1 MARQPGSQSPSLC
14 LGDLGSLVLHL
25 DTQGPDPPDGPI
37 SGLILTPGPGSP
49 PLPGGSA
56 PGLAGGRAAPH
67 SRLRGLAARLP
78 FDKQRQPGTWPRPR
92 QAPPLKDPAHRSGP
106 APPPPIGPVPAC
118 RERPLCCC
126 NNHLGLGI
134 NHCALVRETLPG
146 AVPPRPPSAGQRV
159 LGSPVRARSPCSR
172 VCRSALLP
180 LIIGTYPPSP
190 RRRGST
196 QPAADGF
203 PGAAPPPGL
212 TRLGLRRLGALGG
225 ACRWHRRFSPSS
237 GRS

>member
-14 LGDLGSLVLHL
+14 LGDLDSLVLHL
-25 DTQGPDPPDGPI
+25 DTQGPGPPDAPTS
-37 SGLILTPGPGSP
+37 SGLIPTPGAPFP
-49 PLPGGSA
+49 AAPGGSA

-92 QAPPLKDPAHRSGP
+92 QAPPSGQ
-106 APPPPIGPVPAC
+106 APPTGPVPAC
-118 RERPLCCC
+118 RELPLCCG

-146 AVPPRPPSAGQRV
+146 AVPPRPPCAGQRV
-159 LGSPVRARSPCSR
+159 LLSPERARSPCSR

-180 LIIGTYPPSP
+180 EIIGTYPPSP

-212 TRLGLRRLGALGG
+212 TRLGLRRLGALGA